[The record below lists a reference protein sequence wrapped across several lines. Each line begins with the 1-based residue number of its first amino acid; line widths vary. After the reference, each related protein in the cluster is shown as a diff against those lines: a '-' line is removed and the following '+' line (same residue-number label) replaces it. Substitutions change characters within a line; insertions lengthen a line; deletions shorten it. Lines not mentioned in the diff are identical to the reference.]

1 MMMKLLKQSNNN
13 LQGLSLALV
22 MLFSMGQALAFY
34 KSCEMNSSDHSTHQT
49 QQAENINTDL
59 DANHNSMAESSMSE
73 QQSMDNDCC
82 GDHCICPQGSCSSVN
97 LLSIMP
103 STQFLDL
110 DTHSGLVSANSLS
123 LNKIPN
129 SLYRPPIS
137 C

>member
-1 MMMKLLKQSNNN
+1 MKLLKNSNTN

-22 MLFSMGQALAFY
+22 MLFSMGQALAFF

-49 QQAENINTDL
+49 QHAENINADSDT
-59 DANHNSMAESSMSE
+59 NHNSMAESSMNE
-73 QQSMDNDCC
+73 PQSMDNDCC
-82 GDHCICPQGSCSSVN
+82 DGHCICPQGSCSSVN
-97 LLSIMP
+97 LISVMP
-103 STQFLDL
+103 NTQFLDI
-110 DTHSGLVSANSLS
+110 DSHSGLASANNLS